1 MYDNITFTPIA
12 QAKMMTHAARHS
24 RTIVNGILIG
34 KFEADKVLISDIAP
48 VCHSIPTKPL
58 LDMALRLTEAYCVS
72 DDGDSNQY
80 EIVGWYTA
88 PEKQVDNGPG
98 PVALKIIRSMAATV
112 GGGASTNDSNKEPV
126 LVTITNSCLE
136 KFYNSDKT
144 SNSDQMGFLVH
155 GKDDETNHWTKQYEE
170 GNITMSKEASWK
182 SSNDVAVEVSLN
194 DGLEFYDFEDHVS
207 GGMENVKDRDWLRNG
222 NIAKTVSKL
231 LAQ

>member
-1 MYDNITFTPIA
+1 
-12 QAKMMTHAARHS
+12 MTHAARHS

-34 KFEADKVLISDIAP
+34 KFEADKVFISDIAP

-72 DDGDSNQY
+72 DDGESDQY

-88 PEKQVDNGPG
+88 PEKHIDNGPG
-98 PVALKIIRSMAATV
+98 PVALKIISSMAATV
-112 GGGASTNDSNKEPV
+112 GGGGGSNSTTDSKKEPV
-126 LVTITNSCLE
+126 LVTITNTCLE
-136 KFYNSDKT
+136 NFYNNDKT

-155 GKDDETNHWTKQYEE
+155 GKDEETNHWTKQYEE

-182 SSNDVAVEVSLN
+182 SSNIVAVQVSLE

-207 GGMENVKDRDWLRNG
+207 GGMEDVKDRDWLRNG
-222 NIAKTVSKL
+222 SISKSVYKL